1 MRRYEN
7 DCVGCTDV
15 GLRCLHTSCP
25 NYRVLH
31 FYCDEC
37 DGEKKLYRYDD
48 KELCI
53 ECIKDK
59 LEVVDG
65 TEYLDN

>member
-1 MRRYEN
+1 MKRYES

-37 DGEKKLYRYDD
+37 GEEAKIYHYDGE
-48 KELCI
+48 ELCI
-53 ECIKDK
+53 ECIERR
-59 LEVVDG
+59 LEAVEGCD
-65 TEYLDN
+65 D